1 MNYEIHVWVA
11 ICNIWNL
18 VLSFSL
24 GQQG

>member
-1 MNYEIHVWVA
+1 MNYEIGVWVA

-18 VLSFSL
+18 ILSFSV